1 MSRCSLIAVLLMT
14 TSGCAGES
22 AFPGTRPATA
32 PAGDEQ
38 PAAGAGGYDTV
49 VLSLPRGATGAGRQ
63 AFVDLKCTACH
74 RVTGEPDLPAP
85 VSANPGP
92 DLGAELASR
101 TAGAVAT
108 AIVAPSHAMSVATG
122 AAVRAGVTGALSPMG
137 DYSESMTVRQ
147 LLDLIAYLQSANQ

>member
-1 MSRCSLIAVLLMT
+1 MAT
-14 TSGCAGES
+14 GGCAGES
-22 AFPGTRPATA
+22 ALPGTRSAAA

-38 PAAGAGGYDTV
+38 PAAGTAGYDTV

-92 DLGAELASR
+92 DLGAGLASR
-101 TAGAVAT
+101 PSGVVAT
-108 AIVAPSHAMSVATG
+108 AIVAPSHAMSVDTG
-122 AAVRAGVTGALSPMG
+122 AEVRAGVTGVLSPMG

-147 LLDLIAYLQSANQ
+147 LLDLIAYLQSAQQ

>member
-1 MSRCSLIAVLLMT
+1 MA

-22 AFPGTRPATA
+22 ALPGTRPAAA
-32 PAGDEQ
+32 PTGDER
-38 PAAGAGGYDTV
+38 PAAGTTGYDTV

-92 DLGAELASR
+92 DLGAGLASR
-101 TAGAVAT
+101 PSGVVAT
-108 AIVAPSHAMSVATG
+108 AIVAPSHAMSVDTSAE
-122 AAVRAGVTGALSPMG
+122 VRAGVTGVLSPMG

>member
-1 MSRCSLIAVLLMT
+1 MAT
-14 TSGCAGES
+14 GGCAGES
-22 AFPGTRPATA
+22 ALPGTRSAAA

-38 PAAGAGGYDTV
+38 PAAGTAGYDTV

-85 VSANPGP
+85 VSGNPGP
-92 DLGAELASR
+92 DLGAGLASR
-101 TAGAVAT
+101 PSGVVAT
-108 AIVAPSHAMSVATG
+108 AIVAPSHAMSVDTG
-122 AAVRAGVTGALSPMG
+122 AEVRAGVTGVLSPMG

-147 LLDLIAYLQSANQ
+147 LLDLIAYLQSAKQ

>member
-1 MSRCSLIAVLLMT
+1 MSRCSLVVVLLMAT
-14 TSGCAGES
+14 GGCAGES
-22 AFPGTRPATA
+22 ALPGTRSAAA
-32 PAGDEQ
+32 PTGDEQ
-38 PAAGAGGYDTV
+38 PAAGTAGYDTV

-74 RVTGEPDLPAP
+74 RVTGDSDLPAP

-92 DLGAELASR
+92 DLGAGLASR
-101 TAGAVAT
+101 PSGVVAT
-108 AIVAPSHAMSVATG
+108 AIVAPSHAMGVDTG
-122 AAVRAGVTGALSPMG
+122 AEVRAGAAGALSPMG